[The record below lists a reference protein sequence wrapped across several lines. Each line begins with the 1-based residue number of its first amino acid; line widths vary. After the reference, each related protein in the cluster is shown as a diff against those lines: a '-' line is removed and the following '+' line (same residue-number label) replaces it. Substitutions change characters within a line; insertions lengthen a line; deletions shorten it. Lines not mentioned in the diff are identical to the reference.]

1 MEYFPEDQQRKKTIV
16 SMAILLEPSEYNLV
30 DIDSTWGRLAVNEK
44 RFGTFGEFDQED
56 FVTSGKFS
64 SVEMNGHKTIK
75 IYKNPFLSTFLEMR
89 LVPSYFQPFLIAK
102 TPRSSHKLDVSGYL
116 LDICVP
122 AFSGMFMLILL
133 VMVCAWEG
141 WFCRTVIEEEE
152 GCCCVP
158 LSKV

>member
-1 MEYFPEDQQRKKTIV
+1 MGNDVYKVVNDKNI
-16 SMAILLEPSEYNLV
+16 SIYNYL
-30 DIDSTWGRLAVNEK
+30 
-44 RFGTFGEFDQED
+44 
-56 FVTSGKFS
+56 
-64 SVEMNGHKTIK
+64 
-75 IYKNPFLSTFLEMR
+75 FLNIFLEMR
-89 LVPSYFQPFLIAK
+89 LVPAYFKQFLIAK

>member
-1 MEYFPEDQQRKKTIV
+1 MPLPNK
-16 SMAILLEPSEYNLV
+16 N
-30 DIDSTWGRLAVNEK
+30 
-44 RFGTFGEFDQED
+44 
-56 FVTSGKFS
+56 
-64 SVEMNGHKTIK
+64 IK
-75 IYKNPFLSTFLEMR
+75 IYKFPFLSTFLEMR

-141 WFCRTVIEEEE
+141 WFCRNVIEEEE
-152 GCCCVP
+152 GCCFATT
-158 LSKV
+158 SKV